1 MSGPVRY
8 LASGGQWRALSGA
21 ALNETR
27 PSAPVVVSATYD
39 TSTDLLTVTLGLPLS
54 DGGNAITGYT
64 VQATPNGGGVTQ
76 YASDDT
82 TTIVLNNLIMGVTYA
97 ITAFATNIT
106 GDGTSSVPYMISV
119 PMKTYV
125 KPEAYNTGV
134 PQGLPGDTRTPAP
147 ALTAVTGLEFEDVI
161 QATNGNVTIENY
173 SVTGAFNLRR
183 DDMTFRNC
191 YFTTTQGVQADSL
204 YPLIVAGGSPS
215 ASRVSFVD
223 CEFYGNGLSQ
233 IDPQGDLTQG
243 FGLSEPCNLVTQNH
257 LRSNIHSFV
266 DGFRNTNNGR
276 YESCYVHDLV
286 YFWTTTDST
295 HNDGFQ
301 FVGEVDN
308 MMVIGCNLEFADSW
322 GLSSVLQ
329 VNGLTTPG
337 SYRTRISLV
346 SNWWEG
352 GGYYVISGA
361 PNLTYETVSMVMAYN
376 RFSLQSGAE
385 QIWYPDDNW
394 YDALQQGDLTL
405 INNTWDGT
413 GTTTGGLQV
422 TDGSLIPNPVHS

>member
-1 MSGPVRY
+1 
-8 LASGGQWRALSGA
+8 
-21 ALNETR
+21 
-27 PSAPVVVSATYD
+27 
-39 TSTDLLTVTLGLPLS
+39 
-54 DGGNAITGYT
+54 
-64 VQATPNGGGVTQ
+64 
-76 YASDDT
+76 
-82 TTIVLNNLIMGVTYA
+82 
-97 ITAFATNIT
+97 
-106 GDGTSSVPYMISV
+106 
-119 PMKTYV
+119 
-125 KPEAYNTGV
+125 
-134 PQGLPGDTRTPAP
+134 
-147 ALTAVTGLEFEDVI
+147 
-161 QATNGNVTIENY
+161 
-173 SVTGAFNLRR
+173 
-183 DDMTFRNC
+183 
-191 YFTTTQGVQADSL
+191 
-204 YPLIVAGGSPS
+204 
-215 ASRVSFVD
+215 
-223 CEFYGNGLSQ
+223 
-233 IDPQGDLTQG
+233 
-243 FGLSEPCNLVTQNH
+243 
-257 LRSNIHSFV
+257 
-266 DGFRNTNNGR
+266 
-276 YESCYVHDLV
+276 
-286 YFWTTTDST
+286 
-295 HNDGFQ
+295 
-301 FVGEVDN
+301 VGEVDN